1 MAALVIRY
9 VVYNVG
15 RGVGAA
21 VVERRGRIK
30 AGGCASAGQ
39 VVLGTAQTPST
50 PKLQR
55 PECKKS
61 KKKVDTDRTRTC
73 AADANRFLVD
83 LLNQGL
89 VGLKPLLGHRVFQ
102 SALLGKLPGQLIF

>member
-1 MAALVIRY
+1 MLFIISDRASA
-9 VVYNVG
+9 
-15 RGVGAA
+15 
-21 VVERRGRIK
+21 RRSSS
-30 AGGCASAGQ
+30 AGGVSTQFGAPTGVRAGQ

-50 PKLQR
+50 AKLQR

-83 LLNQGL
+83 LLNQD
-89 VGLKPLLGHRVFQ
+89 RV
-102 SALLGKLPGQLIF
+102 A